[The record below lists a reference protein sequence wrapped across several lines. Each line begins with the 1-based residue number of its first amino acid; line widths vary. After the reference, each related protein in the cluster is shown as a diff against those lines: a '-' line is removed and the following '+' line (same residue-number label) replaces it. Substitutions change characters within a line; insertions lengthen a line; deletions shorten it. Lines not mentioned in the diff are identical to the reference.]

1 MGAEPMQGIC
11 WMPCHHLLVTSD
23 SCMQEVQDYVV
34 CGAVM
39 KGSRKE
45 KIIETTVT
53 CKFIDPS
60 IEISAGGVL
69 VLKPLFSLPEALCKV
84 SVKMLLEMR
93 LAFNFPNVKLQL

>member
-1 MGAEPMQGIC
+1 MVGAEPMQGIC

-34 CGAVM
+34 CGAVR

-60 IEISAGGVL
+60 IEISARQISFRV
-69 VLKPLFSLPEALCKV
+69 EKV
-84 SVKMLLEMR
+84 SLCI
-93 LAFNFPNVKLQL
+93 AS